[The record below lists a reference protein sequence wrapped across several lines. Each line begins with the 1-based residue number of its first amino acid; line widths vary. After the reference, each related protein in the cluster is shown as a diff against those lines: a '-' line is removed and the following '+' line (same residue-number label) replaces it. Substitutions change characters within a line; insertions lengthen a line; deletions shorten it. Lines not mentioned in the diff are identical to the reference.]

1 MSDFDGYANFWTHGV
16 QTIVENP
23 ELARRI
29 QYAGWGTL
37 VEQEYTERY
46 GWFHLPLHSPTWVVA
61 NPVTPLTPPGLR
73 IRTAGLGA
81 VRLKARLNQYARI
94 VEFHLRAGE
103 QLVRSS
109 DVYIVGPLEVDE
121 WFDVTTTDI
130 YGSRLH
136 YLVDQV
142 PLVLCMRIEF
152 SNTGLPPGQVIF
164 FGAGAYYLMQM

>member
-23 ELARRI
+23 ERVRRI

-37 VEQEYTERY
+37 VEQEYSERY

-61 NPVTPLTPPGLR
+61 DPVTPLTPPGLR
-73 IRTAGLGA
+73 IRTALLGA

-121 WFDVTTTDI
+121 WFDVRTSDA
-130 YGSRLH
+130 YGSLL

-142 PLVLCMRIEF
+142 PLVLCVRVEF